1 MTSKCGG
8 GNRAQLVR
16 WTTSQIIEFQRRI
29 LRDGGQDPGLIPD
42 EPFRFIALPELR
54 SRLSLSTTT
63 IYRAM
68 AAGKLPRPVT
78 LDGLTTV
85 SNSRT
90 A

>member
-1 MTSKCGG
+1 MTGKFRG
-8 GNRAQLVR
+8 GNRTPLVR
-16 WTTSQIIEFQRRI
+16 WTSPQVIEFQRQI
-29 LRDGGQDPGLIPD
+29 LRDGGQDPSLIPD

-68 AAGKLPRPVT
+68 AAGKLPRPVK
-78 LDGLTTV
+78 LNGLTV
-85 SNSRT
+85 AAASV